1 MLSLQEIK
9 QQTLPHISDLVV
21 DRWGHQLGEE
31 TVLEAYDWVVEVIYD
46 YHRVYEPYQSIKRGD
61 VQYFFDIWCD
71 QYFSDPAPA
80 EPHDEWGAPIQ
91 EVS

>member
-31 TVLEAYDWVVEVIYD
+31 TVLEAYDWVVEVIHD
-46 YHRVYEPYQSIKRGD
+46 YHRVYEPYQSIKHSD
-61 VQYFFDIWCD
+61 VEYFFNIWCD
-71 QYFSDPAPA
+71 QHFADPAPA
-80 EPHDEWGAPIQ
+80 EPHDEWGAPLQ
-91 EVS
+91 EAN

>member
-21 DRWGHQLGEE
+21 DKWGHQLGEE

-61 VQYFFDIWCD
+61 VEHFFEIWCD
-71 QYFSDPAPA
+71 QFFADPAPA
-80 EPHDEWGAPIQ
+80 EPHDEWGAPLK
-91 EVS
+91 EAN